1 MNKRGDEG
9 LLPEELVRL
18 VLAVICILAL
28 VALLVALYFTITGNQ
43 NKKYAEDS
51 MKDEQGGLAAEIIRI
66 NNAGAP
72 KEQGQPVP
80 NPSGWYIFSFV
91 GGELKPNLCTG
102 NNCVCICESVR
113 ANIFDWKK
121 RQVNKCDDKGS
132 CTLVSNLKKFDKI
145 KIERGGTALLIRK
158 INSEIEITRK

>member
-80 NPSGWYIFSFV
+80 NPSGWYNFS
-91 GGELKPNLCTG
+91 
-102 NNCVCICESVR
+102 
-113 ANIFDWKK
+113 
-121 RQVNKCDDKGS
+121 
-132 CTLVSNLKKFDKI
+132 
-145 KIERGGTALLIRK
+145 
-158 INSEIEITRK
+158 